1 MKRSTADPSGMDLD
15 PRATA
20 VGFVGA
26 ILVLAVLAVVVGVEE
41 LFASLSMADPAT
53 LVAVLGAAVVW
64 LTAWALALR
73 TVLRALDAHVSRIA
87 VVAVYAGALFANN
100 VTPFG
105 QAGGE
110 PVSALLIS
118 EAADTEYETALA
130 AIASADSLN
139 FVPSTGLALVG
150 VTYFSVAAAAGDRLQ
165 YATVAVVTMAVA
177 LPVVGYLA
185 WTNRD
190 RLERAVDGAI
200 TPLAQSVGRRVPRLE
215 APTRGAVAARIDGF
229 FRAIE
234 AVATDRWTLLIAFGF
249 STVGWAAQ
257 AVALWLSL
265 QAVGVAAPFAA
276 VLVAVPVGA
285 IAGVTPLPGGLG
297 GVEATLVALLVP
309 LAGVSAATAAAAVVL
324 HRGAIYWLPTLVG
337 GGVAAALGAG
347 RV

>member
-1 MKRSTADPSGMDLD
+1 MDLD
-15 PRATA
+15 ARATA
-20 VGFVGA
+20 AGFLGA
-26 ILVLAVLAVVVGVEE
+26 LVVLAVLGVVVGVEE
-41 LFASLSMADPAT
+41 LVETLAMARPSV
-53 LVAVLGAAVVW
+53 VAVVLLAAAVW

-73 TVLRALDAHVSRIA
+73 TVLGALDARIPRVTA
-87 VVAVYAGALFANN
+87 VAVYAGALFANN

-150 VTYFSVAAAAGDRLQ
+150 VTYYTVAAAAGDRLQ
-165 YATVAVVTMAVA
+165 YASAAVVAMAVA

-190 RLERAVDGAI
+190 RLERAADRAI
-200 TPLAQSVGRRVPRLE
+200 TPLAQFVGRRAPRLE
-215 APTRGAVAARIDGF
+215 APTRGAVASRIDGF

-234 AVATDRWTLLIAFGF
+234 TVATDRRRLHAALGLSAL
-249 STVGWAAQ
+249 GWVAQ

-265 QAVGVAAPFAA
+265 QAVGVTAPFPA

-297 GVEATLVALLVP
+297 GVEATLIALLVP
-309 LAGVSAATAAAAVVL
+309 LAGVGAATAAAAVVL

-337 GGVAAALGAG
+337 GGVATAFGAD
-347 RV
+347 RL

>member
-1 MKRSTADPSGMDLD
+1 MDVD
-15 PRATA
+15 ARATA
-20 VGFVGA
+20 AGFLGA
-26 ILVLAVLAVVVGVEE
+26 LVVLAVLAVVVGLED
-41 LFASLSMADPAT
+41 LLAT
-53 LVAVLGAAVVW
+53 LATARPPAVAAVLGAAVVW

-73 TVLRALDAHVSRIA
+73 TVLGALDASLSRPTA
-87 VVAVYAGALFANN
+87 VAVYAGALFANN

-118 EAADTEYETALA
+118 EAAGTEYETALA

-165 YATVAVVTMAVA
+165 YATVAVVAMAVA
-177 LPVVGYLA
+177 LPVVGYLG

-190 RLERAVDGAI
+190 RLERGADRAF
-200 TPLAQSVGRRVPRLE
+200 TPLARTVGRRVPRLE
-215 APTRGAVAARIDGF
+215 APARGAVAARIDGF

-234 AVATDRWTLLIAFGF
+234 TVATDRTRLLVALGL
-249 STVGWAAQ
+249 STVGWVAQ

-265 QAVGVAAPFAA
+265 QAVGVAAPVAA

-337 GGVAAALGAG
+337 GGVASALGAD